1 LLLIART
8 TELLKNQGATQSI
21 WIPIFKAEG
30 SDIKISECRMVSM
43 TNAIIRFRL
52 KRVCKT
58 ATPLEKKKNLSVLN
72 PKGLPVTSCAM

>member
-1 LLLIART
+1 
-8 TELLKNQGATQSI
+8 
-21 WIPIFKAEG
+21 
-30 SDIKISECRMVSM
+30 MVSM